1 MQACGESAQTPVFQ
15 LCLAVHFQE
24 WQKRLLQSLNTVF
37 NFPTDTFV
45 LLYNFNSSTQ
55 IKVPMVRT
63 ATAWW
68 TDKYVKF
75 QNPTYQ
81 NLSHAFEGK
90 IRTLAQYSPFS
101 METLVLMCGG
111 MFMIPPSSLLF
122 WSPLFPTFPA
132 CEHLHH
138 IPIRNTKWLVPWFL
152 LHYHQEK
159 GNGLRNLFLHL

>member
-1 MQACGESAQTPVFQ
+1 MRRVCSNPAFSAVSGCGLPSVA
-15 LCLAVHFQE
+15 
-24 WQKRLLQSLNTVF
+24 KRLLQSLNTVF

-90 IRTLAQYSPFS
+90 IPTISQYSPLS

-111 MFMIPPSSLLF
+111 MFMIPPSLLLF
-122 WSPLFPTFPA
+122 
-132 CEHLHH
+132 
-138 IPIRNTKWLVPWFL
+138 
-152 LHYHQEK
+152 
-159 GNGLRNLFLHL
+159 